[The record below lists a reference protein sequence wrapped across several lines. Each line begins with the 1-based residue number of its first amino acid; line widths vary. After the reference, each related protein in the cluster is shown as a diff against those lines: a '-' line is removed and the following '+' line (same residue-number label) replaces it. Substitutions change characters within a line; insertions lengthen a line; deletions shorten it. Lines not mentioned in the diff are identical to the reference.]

1 MMITSRRSVRLM
13 GWLAISNWSR
23 IRPASKLSRQATT
36 LTLRPSGGAGAGR
49 SVKVEEQSSRTKSWT
64 KWHSHRIMPLTGVAS
79 HTRSS
84 ITINSAVSNSFN
96 LRRLQQCCAVSFSQ
110 LLSNAVQI
118 SFFCTLQGTW
128 SQSSSKSYIDE
139 PFRSKLA
146 WRMVQNC
153 VNIFEIS
160 FYIILI
166 KWQSKTEDN
175 KKVNNDSVSVL

>member
-96 LRRLQQCCAVSFSQ
+96 LRIFQQCCAVSFSQ
-110 LLSNAVQI
+110 LLSNALQI
-118 SFFCTLQGTW
+118 SFFAHFKGHEVNHLANATLMNHLGPNSLKGGLKLCQ
-128 SQSSSKSYIDE
+128 YI
-139 PFRSKLA
+139 
-146 WRMVQNC
+146 W
-153 VNIFEIS
+153 NI
-160 FYIILI
+160 
-166 KWQSKTEDN
+166 
-175 KKVNNDSVSVL
+175 